1 MMACLAMA
9 LGSICPAA
17 GLGPIPISQAYDNE
31 QRVFIQYLY
40 VYIASFITMCT
51 TKHSS
56 SM

>member
-1 MMACLAMA
+1 MACLAMA

-31 QRVFIQYLY
+31 QCAFIQYL
-40 VYIASFITMCT
+40 YIASFITMCT
-51 TKHSS
+51 TKRSS